1 MKKILA
7 AIFGSS
13 KNTETIVDG
22 AVSGLDKMF
31 FTEEEKAEANQKLS
45 EWYLTY
51 LAATQPQNLARR
63 LIALV
68 IVWLWWVL
76 VALGVIVRGIELWI
90 LGVVESE
97 ALYSE
102 FIFNVLVEVVMQPFS
117 IVIGFYFLTHVVR
130 TYEREKKN

>member
-1 MKKILA
+1 MRKILA
-7 AIFGSS
+7 AIFGSP

-22 AVSGLDKMF
+22 AVKGLDKIV
-31 FTEEEKAEANQKLS
+31 FTKEERADANQKVS
-45 EWYLTY
+45 EWYLKY

-68 IVWLWWVL
+68 IVWLWWLL
-76 VALGVIVRGIELWI
+76 VVAGVIVRGLEMWL
-90 LGVVESE
+90 LETVVATE

-117 IVIGFYFLTHVVR
+117 IVVGFYFLTHVVR
-130 TYEREKKN
+130 TYGENNK